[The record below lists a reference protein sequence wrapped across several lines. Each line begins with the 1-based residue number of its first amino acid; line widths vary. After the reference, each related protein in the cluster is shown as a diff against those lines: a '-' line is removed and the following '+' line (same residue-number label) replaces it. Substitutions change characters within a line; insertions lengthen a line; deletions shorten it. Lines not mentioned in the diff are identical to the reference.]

1 MKNIL
6 FLGIVLSIVAC
17 INSLFYAEFIS
28 LGFFLVLF
36 CLFIYGL
43 FILKKEEQF
52 SDKILHLSRELKN
65 GNFDS
70 RIVYIKCANKK
81 LKEIADN
88 LNNTIDGLEAY
99 LREINTSIACSQKG
113 EYFRRAIPEGL
124 KGIFVHNINFIN
136 KALDDIEKTGK
147 SVFKNALSRELMDLS
162 LNSQNKNLNDLS
174 SALNKIIKL
183 MREVFGDIRIISN
196 TAQKN
201 GLEVGNLQ
209 DSISSMMQVADE
221 SKNAVN
227 TFASNAQ
234 SINAIV
240 EVIRDIADQ
249 TNLLALNAAI
259 EAARAGEHGRGFAVV
274 ADEVRQLAEKTQK
287 ATGEITLAI
296 QVMNQEIASI
306 QENSE
311 KVFDIA
317 NSSDSK
323 VADFSE
329 AFKELEDKSSHLGKE
344 FVNFAS
350 DLTLSAMK
358 IDHILY
364 KSDVYLTLNG
374 SQENLQNLDP
384 ISTLCK
390 DEDAKSIFC
399 PLISQNEMEVKSEKI
414 QSAASKAIKI
424 AKKDNISK
432 EDYDSIINDI
442 RELENE
448 SRVVMNKLEA

>member
-6 FLGIVLSIVAC
+6 YIGAFLSTIAC
-17 INSLFYAEFIS
+17 VVSLVFKEFFS
-28 LGFFLVLF
+28 LGFFVVMIALF
-36 CLFIYGL
+36 CYGL
-43 FILKKEEQF
+43 FIRHKNEKF
-52 SDKILHLSRELKN
+52 NDKILELSRELKN

-70 RIVYIKCANKK
+70 RIVYVKASDKK
-81 LKEIADN
+81 SKEIADN

-174 SALNKIIKL
+174 SSLNKIIKL
-183 MREVFGDIRIISN
+183 MREVFGDIKIISD

-201 GLEVGNLQ
+201 GREVNELQ
-209 DSISSMMQVADE
+209 ESISTMMQVADE
-221 SKNAVN
+221 SKNAVD

-296 QVMNQEIASI
+296 QVMNQEISSI

-311 KVFDIA
+311 KVYGIA
-317 NSSDSK
+317 NSSDGK
-323 VADFSE
+323 IMDFSK
-329 AFKELEDKSSHLGKE
+329 AFGELEDKSTHLGKE

-374 SQENLQNLDP
+374 SQDKLQDLDP

-399 PLISQNEMEVKSEKI
+399 PLISQNEMDSKSEKI
-414 QSAASKAIKI
+414 QNTANKAIEI
-424 AKKDNISK
+424 ARKENITK
-432 EDYDSIINDI
+432 EDYDLIINDI
-442 RELENE
+442 RDLEKE
-448 SRVVMNKLEA
+448 SKVIMDKLN

>member
-1 MKNIL
+1 MKSIL
-6 FLGIVLSIVAC
+6 FAGIALSALVC
-17 INSLFYAEFIS
+17 GGSLFFAEFVFS
-28 LGFFLVLF
+28 
-36 CLFIYGL
+36 GL
-43 FILKKEEQF
+43 FSVLLFLFVYALLIFKKEEDF
-52 SDKILHLSRELKN
+52 SEKILNLSRELKN
-65 GNFDS
+65 GKFDS
-70 RIVYIKCANKK
+70 RIIYIKCRNKK

-174 SALNKIIKL
+174 SSLNKIIKL
-183 MREVFGDIRIISN
+183 MREVFGDIKVISD

-201 GLEVGNLQ
+201 GIEINELQ
-209 DSISSMMQVADE
+209 ESISTMMQVADE

-296 QVMNQEIASI
+296 QVMNQEISSI

-311 KVFDIA
+311 KVYGIA
-317 NSSDSK
+317 NSSDGKIVEFSK
-323 VADFSE
+323 
-329 AFKELEDKSSHLGKE
+329 AFGELEDKSTHLGKE

-374 SQENLQNLDP
+374 SQDKLQDLDP

-399 PLISQNEMEVKSEKI
+399 PLISQNEMDSKSEKI
-414 QSAASKAIKI
+414 QNTANKAVEV
-424 AKKDNISK
+424 AKKENITK
-432 EDYDSIINDI
+432 EDYDLIINDI
-442 RELENE
+442 RNLEKE
-448 SRVVMNKLEA
+448 SKVIMDKLN

>member
-1 MKNIL
+1 MNKVLYGGIIL
-6 FLGIVLSIVAC
+6 SVLAIISALCFQEYFSI
-17 INSLFYAEFIS
+17 
-28 LGFFLVLF
+28 GFFVFLLILLAVLVH
-36 CLFIYGL
+36 CN
-43 FILKKEEQF
+43 KVDEQF
-52 SDKILHLSRELKN
+52 IDKILTFSKELKN
-65 GNFDS
+65 GNFDG
-70 RIVYIKCANKK
+70 RVVYIKSGNKK

-113 EYFRRAIPEGL
+113 EYYRRAISEGL
-124 KGIFVHNINFIN
+124 KGIFVHNIKFIN
-136 KALDDIEKTGK
+136 KSLDDIEKTGK

-174 SALNKIIKL
+174 ISLNKIIKL
-183 MREVFGDIRIISN
+183 MREVFGDIKIISD

-201 GLEVGNLQ
+201 GIEIGGLQ
-209 DSISSMMQVADE
+209 ESISTMMQVADE

-227 TFASNAQ
+227 AFASNAQ
-234 SINAIV
+234 NVNSIV
-240 EVIRDIADQ
+240 SVIKDIAEQ

-259 EAARAGEHGRGFAVV
+259 EAARAGEYGRGFAVV
-274 ADEVRQLAEKTQK
+274 ADEVRKLAEKTQK

-296 QVMNQEIASI
+296 QVMNQEIGSI

-311 KVFDIA
+311 KVYNIA
-317 NSSDSK
+317 NSSDGK
-323 VADFSE
+323 IIDFSK
-329 AFKELEDKSSHLGKE
+329 AFGYLEEKSIHLGKE

-374 SQENLQNLDP
+374 SQDKLQNLDP

-399 PLISQNEMEVKSEKI
+399 PLISQNEMEVASNNM
-414 QSAASKAIKI
+414 QTAANKAVEISKKE
-424 AKKDNISK
+424 NISK

-442 RELENE
+442 SNLEKE
-448 SRVVMNKLEA
+448 SVRIMDRLEA

>member
-17 INSLFYAEFIS
+17 INSLLYAEFIS

-70 RIVYIKCANKK
+70 RIVYIKCTNKK

>member
-6 FLGIVLSIVAC
+6 YIGAFLSTIAC
-17 INSLFYAEFIS
+17 VVSLVFKEFFS
-28 LGFFLVLF
+28 LGFFVVMIALF
-36 CLFIYGL
+36 CYGL
-43 FILKKEEQF
+43 FIRHKNEKF
-52 SDKILHLSRELKN
+52 NDKILELSRELKN

-70 RIVYIKCANKK
+70 RIVYVKASDKK
-81 LKEIADN
+81 SKEIADN

-113 EYFRRAIPEGL
+113 EYFRRAIPQGL

-174 SALNKIIKL
+174 SSLNKIIKL
-183 MREVFGDIRIISN
+183 MREVFGDIKIISD

-201 GLEVGNLQ
+201 GREINELQ
-209 DSISSMMQVADE
+209 ESISTMMQVADE
-221 SKNAVN
+221 SKNAVD

-296 QVMNQEIASI
+296 QVMNQEISSI

-311 KVFDIA
+311 KVYGIA
-317 NSSDSK
+317 NSSDGK
-323 VADFSE
+323 IMDFSK
-329 AFKELEDKSSHLGKE
+329 AFGELEDKSTHLGKE

-374 SQENLQNLDP
+374 SQDKLQDLDP

-399 PLISQNEMEVKSEKI
+399 PLISQNEMDSKSEKI
-414 QSAASKAIKI
+414 QNTANKAIEI
-424 AKKDNISK
+424 ARKENITK
-432 EDYDSIINDI
+432 EDYDLIINDI
-442 RELENE
+442 RDLEKE
-448 SRVVMNKLEA
+448 SKVIMDKLN

>member
-6 FLGIVLSIVAC
+6 YIGVFLSTIAC
-17 INSLFYAEFIS
+17 VVSLVFKEFFS
-28 LGFFLVLF
+28 LGFFVVMIALF
-36 CLFIYGL
+36 CYGL
-43 FILKKEEQF
+43 FIRHKNEKF
-52 SDKILHLSRELKN
+52 NDKILELSRELKN

-70 RIVYIKCANKK
+70 RIVYVKASDKK
-81 LKEIADN
+81 SKEIADN

-174 SALNKIIKL
+174 SSLNKIIKL
-183 MREVFGDIRIISN
+183 MREVFGDIKIISD

-201 GLEVGNLQ
+201 GREINELQ
-209 DSISSMMQVADE
+209 ESISTMMQVADE
-221 SKNAVN
+221 SKNAVD

-296 QVMNQEIASI
+296 QVMNQEISSI

-311 KVFDIA
+311 KVYGIA
-317 NSSDSK
+317 NSSDGK
-323 VADFSE
+323 IMDFSK
-329 AFKELEDKSSHLGKE
+329 AFGELEDKSTHLGKE

-374 SQENLQNLDP
+374 SQDKLQDLDP

-399 PLISQNEMEVKSEKI
+399 PLISQNEMDSKSEKI
-414 QSAASKAIKI
+414 QNTANKAIEI
-424 AKKDNISK
+424 ARKENITK
-432 EDYDSIINDI
+432 EDYDLIISDI
-442 RELENE
+442 RDLEKE
-448 SRVVMNKLEA
+448 SKVIMDKLN